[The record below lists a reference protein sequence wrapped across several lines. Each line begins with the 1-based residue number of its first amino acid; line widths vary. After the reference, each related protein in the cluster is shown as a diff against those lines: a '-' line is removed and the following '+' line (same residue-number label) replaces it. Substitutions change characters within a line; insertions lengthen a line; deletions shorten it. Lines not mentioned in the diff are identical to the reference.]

1 MKRRFIWLSVPIVLG
16 LLVAVLAVVVPAQA
30 SKPIQ
35 AADAQGQYPRPGVDT
50 YGVIE
55 SFPKLLIGSWT
66 VDGVVYTAAT
76 STHFSTWGG
85 PFYVGACVRVRYD
98 PNTYTAH
105 EIAMVESYRCSEGAS
120 NFFVGLIEQV
130 PEGYAGTAGISGTWV
145 ISGVE
150 FLSTTETRLR
160 TQYGPLVVG
169 ACAGVVYREV
179 NGINVADEIGT
190 MRAHHCFRP
199 ESFNQAYG
207 YVATFPDDLVGT
219 WMISDTAGITMS
231 FVTTQTSRIETRQ
244 YPLEI
249 GACIRV
255 RYFSN
260 LGVNHAFSVTTTN
273 PLHCEG
279 DFSDYQPP
287 SKIIATVEDVPS
299 TGTMT
304 GTWVLA
310 GVDFTATEQTRI
322 EEENGPLAEGVCA
335 AAKYDP
341 TKGAMVIHKLAS
353 EEVQDCLAQDG
364 SPRFK
369 LFGVVE
375 MMPSEGNTGTW
386 QVSGV
391 SFTVTPSTAL
401 ESRHG
406 DFVIGAYVKVI
417 FTYDPDTGVRTAQV
431 VKTHAGPGCGRL
443 NYRGHYGGW
452 VSSSLGDQIILDGKP
467 LQADPDIDVEAGI
480 SKGDMVWMNVY
491 QDPDGEFVTQVLLD
505 KPLFLPIVQHSDG
518 SN

>member
-1 MKRRFIWLSVPIVLG
+1 MKRRILWLSAPILLG

-35 AADAQGQYPRPGVDT
+35 TADTNGQHPRPGVDT

-66 VDGVVYTAAT
+66 VDGVAYAATT

-105 EIAMVESYRCSEGAS
+105 EVAMVESDRCSQGAS
-120 NFFVGLIEQV
+120 NFYVGLINQV
-130 PEGYAGTAGISGTWV
+130 PEGYDGTVGISGTWV
-145 ISGVE
+145 ISDVE

-160 TQYGPLVVG
+160 TQHGALVVG

-179 NGINVADEIGT
+179 NGVNVAYEIGT

-207 YVATFPDDLVGT
+207 YVVTFPDDLVGA
-219 WMISDTAGITMS
+219 WMISDTAGMTMS
-231 FVTTQTSRIETRQ
+231 FVTTQTSHIETRQ

-249 GACIRV
+249 DACVRV

-260 LGVNHAFSVTTTN
+260 LGINYAFSVNTTN

-287 SKIIATVEDVPS
+287 SKIIASVEAMPPI
-299 TGTMT
+299 GTMT
-304 GTWVLA
+304 GTWILA
-310 GVDFTATEQTRI
+310 GLDFTATEQTRI
-322 EEENGPLAEGVCA
+322 EEANGPLAVGVCA

-341 TKGAMVIHKLAS
+341 TNGAMLIHKLAS

-375 MMPSEGNTGTW
+375 MMPTEGYPGTW

-391 SFTVTPSTAL
+391 SFTVTPSTTL

-406 DFVIGAYVKVI
+406 DFAMGAYVKVI
-417 FTYDPDTGVRTAQV
+417 FTYDPVTGERTAQV

-443 NYRGHYGGW
+443 NYRGRYGGW
-452 VSSSLGDQIILDGKP
+452 KPSPLGDQIILDGKP

-480 SKGDMVWMNVY
+480 QKGDMVWVNVY
-491 QDPDGEFVTQVLLD
+491 RDPDGEFVTQVLPD
-505 KPLFLPIVQHSDG
+505 QSLFLPIVQHLSG

>member
-1 MKRRFIWLSVPIVLG
+1 MKRKIIWLFAPIVLG
-16 LLVAVLAVVVPAQA
+16 ILVAVLAVVVPAQA
-30 SKPIQ
+30 SNPIL
-35 AADAQGQYPRPGVDT
+35 AADINGQHPRPGVET

-55 SFPKLLIGSWT
+55 SFPELLIGSWT
-66 VDGVVYTAAT
+66 VDGVDYAAT
-76 STHFSTWGG
+76 TNTHFSTWGG

-105 EIAMVESYRCSEGAS
+105 EIAMVERNRCSEGARS
-120 NFFVGLIEQV
+120 FFVGLIEQV
-130 PEGYAGTAGISGTWV
+130 PEGYAGTGGVSGKWV
-145 ISGVE
+145 INSVE
-150 FLSTTETRLR
+150 FLSTEETRLK

-169 ACAGVVYREV
+169 TCAGVVYREENGV
-179 NGINVADEIGT
+179 NMAYEIGT
-190 MRAHHCFRP
+190 MSAHHCFRP

-207 YVATFPDDLVGT
+207 YVVTFPDDLVGT

-231 FVTTQTSRIETRQ
+231 FVTTQTSHIETRQ
-244 YPLEI
+244 YPLDI

-260 LGVNHAFSVTTTN
+260 LGVNYAFSVTTSN

-287 SKIIATVEDVPS
+287 SKIIATVDSMPPV
-299 TGTMT
+299 GTMT
-304 GTWVLA
+304 GTWLLA

-322 EEENGPLAEGVCA
+322 GEENGPLALGVCA

-341 TKGAMVIHKLAS
+341 TNGAMVIHMLAS
-353 EEVQDCLAQDG
+353 EEAQDCLAKDG

-375 MMPSEGNTGTW
+375 TMPSESHIGTW

-391 SFTVTPSTAL
+391 SFTVTPSTTL

-406 DFVIGAYVKVI
+406 DFSIGAYVKVI
-417 FTYDPDTGVRTAQV
+417 FIHDPITGERTAQV
-431 VKTHAGPGCGRL
+431 VRTHAGPGCGRL

-452 VSSSLGDQIILDGKP
+452 ISNPLGDQIILDGKH
-467 LQADPDIDVEAGI
+467 LQVDPDIDMEAGI
-480 SKGDMVWMNVY
+480 QKGDMVWMNVY
-491 QDPDGEFVTQVLLD
+491 RDSDGEFVTQVLLD
-505 KPLFLPIVQHSDG
+505 QSLFLPIVQRSGG
-518 SN
+518 SK